1 MSEVRDDDVTMS
13 DAHTHVGQCAQPHFN
28 IVRMEEQL
36 TPPGSMFRLAQEEQ
50 GDNLALLAHHRLA
63 DGQIYGELASEEAT
77 AAMASKDPNFVV
89 RLGALYETTGSAR
102 AGCNAIMV
110 EAIANRNIDISALP
124 TVHIRPQQ
132 PRVWPVHVYHGPHTD
147 LMYVSHV
154 LLFLTGKSQLHF
166 AELRPGKDA
175 RYGED
180 RTWNT
185 DASMAGE
192 DFD

>member
-1 MSEVRDDDVTMS
+1 MPLKKKSFSSAGSRAREATTTM
-13 DAHTHVGQCAQPHFN
+13 
-28 IVRMEEQL
+28 
-36 TPPGSMFRLAQEEQ
+36 
-50 GDNLALLAHHRLA
+50 
-63 DGQIYGELASEEAT
+63 ASE
-77 AAMASKDPNFVV
+77 DPKFIDQE
-89 RLGALYETTGSAR
+89 GALYETTGRAR

-132 PRVWPVHVYHGPHTD
+132 PRVWPVHVYHGPHID
-147 LMYVSHV
+147 LMSVSHV
-154 LLFLTGKSQLHF
+154 LMCNAGKTHIQF